1 MTGAMV
7 SESGREG
14 SGMGAVSGAPGLAGG
29 NFNGPLMPQPAT
41 APIATVTANP
51 ATKRRNIRSV
61 MRLHII
67 IVILAASLARCR
79 GVAG

>member
-1 MTGAMV
+1 MTGAIE
-7 SESGREG
+7 SESDREG
-14 SGMGAVSGAPGLAGG
+14 GGMGDDSGAPGFAGG
-29 NFNGPLMPQPAT
+29 SFSGPLMPQPAT
-41 APIATVTANP
+41 APIAMVTRNA